1 MTDVLLRQEI
11 EKLGGNEDDFKL
23 VKDIEDPEDEEWKP
37 SSATDQSDDFNLEEF
52 KKFHTSLNFD
62 SVPKVISKPKDNVK
76 EEPEDR
82 EDEEDDAEDFE
93 EVDEDTE
100 ETGMKVEV
108 GSEALGLVPKEEPV
122 TYVDK
127 SVLKPLMASI
137 VRKPKPRKKPLLPV
151 GDEAEPWHYSLGD
164 RVPISITFEGLH
176 SGMSWHPLR
185 IIDNPLQRN
194 YTRKS

>member
-11 EKLGGNEDDFKL
+11 EKLGGNEEDFKL

-37 SSATDQSDDFNLEEF
+37 STTTDQSDDFNLEEF

-62 SVPKVISKPKDNVK
+62 SVPKVISKAKDSSENVK

-82 EDEEDDAEDFE
+82 DEELEDEDEE
-93 EVDEDTE
+93 
-100 ETGMKVEV
+100 ETDMKVEV
-108 GSEALGLVPKEEPV
+108 SEDFEPAGGLGLVPKEEPV
-122 TYVDK
+122 TFVDK
-127 SVLKPLMASI
+127 NVIKPLMAGI

-164 RVPISITFEGLH
+164 RVLNFIVSH
-176 SGMSWHPLR
+176 
-185 IIDNPLQRN
+185 II
-194 YTRKS
+194 

>member
-1 MTDVLLRQEI
+1 MADVLLRQEI

-23 VKDIEDPEDEEWKP
+23 VKDIEDPEDEEWTNP
-37 SSATDQSDDFNLEEF
+37 IASSTTDQSDDFNLEEF
-52 KKFHTSLNFD
+52 KKFHNSLNFD

-164 RVPISITFEGLH
+164 RVPYS
-176 SGMSWHPLR
+176 
-185 IIDNPLQRN
+185 
-194 YTRKS
+194 